1 MNRIRH
7 FFRSFWGGLTR
18 RDYLLAWGVLFA
30 LEIFI
35 FFGGAAVVLMADF
48 YIMPAGFSVDTMV
61 RRVMVILIPSLY
73 IVQTVLAMRR
83 LHVLGCN
90 RFWALLAPLSSGGYF
105 LVCCAFINDISEDW
119 SDYTPSGKDSL
130 GLGAGL
136 MILLGLTPWISQFFY
151 LLIGLLEEKH
161 AA

>member
-35 FFGGAAVVLMADF
+35 FFGGAVVLMADF

-61 RRVMVILIPSLY
+61 RRVMVILILSLY
-73 IVQTVLAMRR
+73 IARTVLAMRR
-83 LHVLGCN
+83 LHILGYN
-90 RFWALLAPLSSGGYF
+90 RFWALIAPLSSVVYF
-105 LVCCAFINDISEDW
+105 FVCCAFINDISEDW
-119 SDYTPSGKDSL
+119 SDHTPSGKDSL

>member
-35 FFGGAAVVLMADF
+35 FFGGAVVLMADF

-90 RFWALLAPLSSGGYF
+90 RFWALLAPLSSVVYF
-105 LVCCAFINDISEDW
+105 LVCDSFLDDLSANW
-119 SDYTPSGKDSL
+119 SDHTPPGEDSL

-136 MILLGLTPWISQFFY
+136 MILLGLAPWISQFFW

>member
-7 FFRSFWGGLTR
+7 FFRSFWGRLTC

-35 FFGGAAVVLMADF
+35 FFGGAAVLMADF
-48 YIMPAGFSVDTMV
+48 YIMSAGFSVDTMV
-61 RRVMVILIPSLY
+61 RRVMVILILSLY
-73 IVQTVLAMRR
+73 IAQTVLAMRR

-90 RFWALLAPLSSGGYF
+90 RFWALLAPLSSVGYF
-105 LVCCAFINDISEDW
+105 LVCCAFINDISENW

>member
-1 MNRIRH
+1 MNRVRH

-18 RDYLLAWGVLFA
+18 RDYLLAWGVFFA

-35 FFGGAAVVLMADF
+35 FFGGAVVLMADF

-61 RRVMVILIPSLY
+61 RRVMVILILSLY

-83 LHVLGCN
+83 LHVLGYN
-90 RFWALLAPLSSGGYF
+90 RFWALLAPLSSVVYF
-105 LVCCAFINDISEDW
+105 LVCDSFLNDLSANW
-119 SDYTPSGKDSL
+119 SDHTPPGEDSL
-130 GLGAGL
+130 GLGAAL
-136 MILLGLTPWISQFFY
+136 MILLGLAPWISQFFW
-151 LLIGLLEEKH
+151 LLIGFLEEKH

>member
-1 MNRIRH
+1 MKRVRH
-7 FFRSFWGGLTR
+7 FFFSFFWGLTR
-18 RDYLLAWGVLFA
+18 RDYLLAWGVLLV

-35 FFGGAAVVLMADF
+35 FCGGVVVLMVDF
-48 YIMPAGFSVDTMV
+48 YMMPAGFSADTMV
-61 RRVMVILIPSLY
+61 RRVMVILILSLY
-73 IVQTVLAMRR
+73 IARTVLAMRR
-83 LHVLGCN
+83 LHILGYN
-90 RFWALLAPLSSGGYF
+90 RFWALIAPLSSGGYF
-105 LVCCAFINDISEDW
+105 LVCCAFINDISGTW

-151 LLIGLLEEKH
+151 LLIGLLKEKH

>member
-90 RFWALLAPLSSGGYF
+90 RFWALLAPLSSVVYF
-105 LVCCAFINDISEDW
+105 FVCCAFINDISKDW

>member
-35 FFGGAAVVLMADF
+35 FFGGAVVLMADF

-61 RRVMVILIPSLY
+61 RRVMVILILSLY
-73 IVQTVLAMRR
+73 IARTVLAMRR
-83 LHVLGCN
+83 LHILGYN
-90 RFWALLAPLSSGGYF
+90 RFWALIAPLSSVGYF
-105 LVCCAFINDISEDW
+105 LVCYAFINGISENW

>member
-1 MNRIRH
+1 MNRVRH

-18 RDYLLAWGVLFA
+18 RDYLLAWGVFFA

-35 FFGGAAVVLMADF
+35 FFGGAVVLMADF

-61 RRVMVILIPSLY
+61 RRVMVILILSLY

-83 LHVLGCN
+83 LHVLGYN
-90 RFWALLAPLSSGGYF
+90 RFWALLAPLSSVVYF
-105 LVCCAFINDISEDW
+105 LVCDSFLDDLSANW
-119 SDYTPSGKDSL
+119 SDHTPPGEDSL
-130 GLGAGL
+130 GLGAAL
-136 MILLGLTPWISQFFY
+136 MILLGLAPWISQFFW
-151 LLIGLLEEKH
+151 LLIGFLEEKQ

>member
-35 FFGGAAVVLMADF
+35 FFGGAVVLMADF
-48 YIMPAGFSVDTMV
+48 YIMSAGFSVDTMV
-61 RRVMVILIPSLY
+61 RRVMVILILSLY
-73 IVQTVLAMRR
+73 IAQTVLAMRR
-83 LHVLGCN
+83 LHVLGYN
-90 RFWALLAPLSSGGYF
+90 RFWALIAPLSSVGYF
-105 LVCCAFINDISEDW
+105 LVCCAFINDISETW
-119 SDYTPSGKDSL
+119 SDYTPPGEDSL
-130 GLGAGL
+130 GIGAGL

>member
-1 MNRIRH
+1 MKRVRH
-7 FFRSFWGGLTR
+7 FFRSFFGGLTR
-18 RDYLLAWGVLFA
+18 RDYLLAWSVLLA
-30 LEIFI
+30 LEVFI
-35 FFGGAAVVLMADF
+35 FCGGAVLIMVF
-48 YIMPAGFSVDTMV
+48 YMMPAGFSADTMV
-61 RRVMVILIPSLY
+61 RQVMVILILSLY
-73 IVQTVLAMRR
+73 IARTVLAMRR
-83 LHVLGCN
+83 LHILGYN
-90 RFWALLAPLSSGGYF
+90 RFWALIAPLSSVGYF
-105 LVCCAFINDISEDW
+105 LVCYAFINDISENW